1 MYITRFLI
9 ILANLNVATYRPL
22 LILKTS
28 SIHLLQE
35 TFGGQVGKCTTEKS
49 PALLL
54 TSLIH
59 NILKEL
65 ISQLEVTAQRVF
77 SWPHF
82 VICK

>member
-1 MYITRFLI
+1 MYITRFLV
-9 ILANLNVATYRPL
+9 ILVNLNVATHRPL

-35 TFGGQVGKCTTEKS
+35 TFGGQVEKSTTEKS

-54 TSLIH
+54 TSITH
-59 NILKEL
+59 HIFKEL
-65 ISQLEVTAQRVF
+65 TNQLEVTTQRVF

-82 VICK
+82 VIHK

>member
-1 MYITRFLI
+1 MYITRFLV
-9 ILANLNVATYRPL
+9 ILVNLNVATHRPL

-28 SIHLLQE
+28 LIHLLQE
-35 TFGGQVGKCTTEKS
+35 TFGEHVEKGTTEKS

-54 TSLIH
+54 TSIIH

-65 ISQLEVTAQRVF
+65 TNQLEVTAQRVF

-82 VICK
+82 VIYK